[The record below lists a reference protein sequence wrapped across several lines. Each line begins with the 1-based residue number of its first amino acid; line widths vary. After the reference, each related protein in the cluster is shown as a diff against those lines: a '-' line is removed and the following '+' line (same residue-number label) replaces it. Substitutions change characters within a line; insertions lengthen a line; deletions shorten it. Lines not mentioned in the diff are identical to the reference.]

1 MGTTVANAK
10 RHIFLTGPPGIGK
23 TTLVQKVCNLLQ
35 NAGIS
40 SSGFFTEEL
49 RSGGTRVGFD
59 VVTLDGKR
67 GTLARLLQAS
77 SREESHHVVGQ
88 YGVTLKSFESFAL
101 PVFSTQAHM
110 GGILVLDEI
119 GRMELMSDR
128 FKQEVKK
135 AFSNPSITILATIPV
150 KPAPF
155 TKSLSQSPNT
165 LVLVV
170 AKSNR
175 DNLVDQVFDMLTKT

>member
-1 MGTTVANAK
+1 M
-10 RHIFLTGPPGIGK
+10 
-23 TTLVQKVCNLLQ
+23 
-35 NAGIS
+35 
-40 SSGFFTEEL
+40 
-49 RSGGTRVGFD
+49 
-59 VVTLDGKR
+59 
-67 GTLARLLQAS
+67 
-77 SREESHHVVGQ
+77 
-88 YGVTLKSFESFAL
+88 
-101 PVFSTQAHM
+101 
-110 GGILVLDEI
+110 LDEI

-170 AKSNR
+170 SSQAAMYFNTMSPS
-175 DNLVDQVFDMLTKT
+175 